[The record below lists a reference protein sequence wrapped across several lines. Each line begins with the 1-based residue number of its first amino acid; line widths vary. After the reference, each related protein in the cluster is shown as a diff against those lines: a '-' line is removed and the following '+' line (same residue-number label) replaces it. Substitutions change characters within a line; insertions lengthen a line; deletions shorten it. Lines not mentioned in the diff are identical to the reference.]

1 MNVKNFLQLPI
12 TKDFTVVAGSNG
24 LHKPVQNV
32 EILDF
37 EFSPDIETVR
47 ETIFTPNSV
56 ILSSLL
62 FAKQQPEYLLNAV
75 ESLIQLKASAL
86 AYKPVIYNDLPEE
99 VIALANVHHFPI
111 LRFGGD
117 EFFEKIILETMAYA
131 KTQDYTFFLETIM
144 KRLIN
149 EEVSDEQIT
158 SFLQQLNKPF
168 EKYLFVANLQMQS
181 LTNPQWMQP
190 FLQLEPLLKSGVICK
205 YKNSIFILVTNQ
217 SEQFQF
223 ENFLNEWLTLYN
235 ISTDELIVGYS
246 QVHATQTEFHLAVRE
261 AYFARIMAEMD
272 MSPTCHYKHLGSD
285 ILLLEL
291 HRKDPQFAR
300 NYVNGYLGPLLDEKA
315 DADLINTAITY
326 ISKKG
331 NIKEVAVAHFCH
343 PNTIRYRMTKIRQL
357 VAPLDNDYVFYE
369 RLSAA
374 VKLYLLH
381 SKIAD

>member
-75 ESLIQLKASAL
+75 KSLIQLKASAL

-99 VIALANVHHFPI
+99 VIALANAHHFPI

-223 ENFLNEWLTLYN
+223 EKFLNEWLTLYN

-261 AYFARIMAEMD
+261 AYFSRIMAEMD
-272 MSPTCHYKHLGSD
+272 MTPTCHYKHLGSD

-381 SKIAD
+381 SKITD